1 MPNGSP
7 TKGPST
13 RYVEGPFGCLQDGT
27 GRHGILGA
35 THRGWGYGDAMPA
48 SVWPR
53 LVVVGLAAGL
63 LSGLFGVGGGTII
76 VPGLAMYA
84 GFDRKLA
91 TGTSLLAIVPTSIVG
106 ALAYGAAGDVSVV
119 TAAVLALGAV
129 VGAQLGAWMLARIS
143 QRALRWAFA
152 AFLAVVAV
160 QLLLTDAAR
169 GGRVEIDAPLVAGLV
184 VVGLLTGV
192 VAGLLGLGG
201 GAIVIPAMI
210 LLFGYSDLLAKGT
223 SLLMMVPTAVS
234 GTVANLRRGLVDWRA
249 GAIVGL
255 AACLTVTLGTWC
267 SQLLSPRLA
276 TALFAGWLVFLT
288 WRTVVDA
295 LRVGGRS

>member
-1 MPNGSP
+1 
-7 TKGPST
+7 
-13 RYVEGPFGCLQDGT
+13 
-27 GRHGILGA
+27 
-35 THRGWGYGDAMPA
+35 MPA
-48 SVWPR
+48 SVWSR

-76 VPGLAMYA
+76 VPGLALYA

-106 ALAYGAAGDVSVV
+106 ALTYGAAGDVSIP

-129 VGAQLGAWMLARIS
+129 IGAQLGTWMLARIS
-143 QRALRWAFA
+143 QRALRWVFA

-160 QLLLTDAAR
+160 QLLLTDAVR
-169 GGRVEIDAPLVAGLV
+169 GEPVQVDAALVAGLV
-184 VVGLLTGV
+184 VVGLVTGM

-223 SLLMMVPTAVS
+223 SLLMMVPTAIS
-234 GTVANLRRGLVDWRA
+234 GTVANQRRGLVDWRA
-249 GAIVGL
+249 GTIVGL
-255 AACLTVTLGTWC
+255 AACLTVTLGSWG
-267 SQLLSPRLA
+267 SQLLNPRAA
-276 TALFAGWLVFLT
+276 TALFAAWLAFLT

-295 LRVGGRS
+295 LRVGGRG